1 MKDLIVGCATNYD
14 WSKLKYW
21 VNSINRSGFEG
32 DKVLILMNCDKDTV
46 QKISDSGF
54 SIIAFGQ
61 DSDGNLSYSSNM
73 MVHVERFFH
82 IYQHLKNKDYRY
94 VITTD
99 VKDVIFQKNP
109 SSWLEENLGHTFDQ
123 MHISHPSSQFNKG
136 NLVFSS
142 ESMKYKDEPWGDQNL
157 RETFGTQI
165 YEDFKNNVIYNVGVL
180 AGRGYAMKD
189 LMMNIFASCM
199 HRPIK
204 ICDQST
210 FNFLISQ
217 HPYLKTSKYT
227 KSEDGWAC
235 QLGTTA
241 DPSKIEQFRPFLLE
255 PSPKMVDDK
264 VVTST
269 GIEYTIVHQYDRVPE
284 WKKVIEAKYDD
295 K

>member
-1 MKDLIVGCATNYD
+1 
-14 WSKLKYW
+14 
-21 VNSINRSGFEG
+21 
-32 DKVLILMNCDKDTV
+32 MNCDKDTV
-46 QKISDSGF
+46 AKISDAGF
-54 SIIAFGQ
+54 SIIAFNQ
-61 DSDGNLSYSSNM
+61 DGAGNLTYESSM

-82 IYQHLKNKDYRY
+82 IYQCLKNNLYRY

-109 SSWLEENLGHTFDQ
+109 STWLENNFTDNDDL
-123 MHISHPSSQFNKG
+123 I
-136 NLVFSS
+136 FSS
-142 ESMKYKDEPWGDQNL
+142 ESMKYKDEPWGNQNL
-157 RETFGTQI
+157 METFGSQI
-165 YEDFKNNVIYNVGVL
+165 YEEFKNNTIFNVGVL

-189 LMMNIFASCM
+189 LMMNIFASCL

-210 FNFLISQ
+210 FNFLISR
-217 HPYLKTSKYT
+217 HPYLKSSIYS

-241 DPSKIEQFRPFLLE
+241 DPSKIDQFKPFLLE
-255 PSPKMVDDK
+255 PSPKLDGDK
-264 VVTST
+264 VVTSE

-284 WKKVIEAKYDD
+284 WRKGIEEKYDD

>member
-46 QKISDSGF
+46 KKISDSGF
-54 SIIAFGQ
+54 SIIAFNQ
-61 DSDGNLSYSSNM
+61 DTEGNLKYESSM

-82 IYQHLKNKDYRY
+82 IYQLLKDNLYRY

-99 VKDVIFQKNP
+99 VKDVVFQQNP
-109 SSWLEENLGHTFDQ
+109 SVWLENNFTD
-123 MHISHPSSQFNKG
+123 NDD
-136 NLVFSS
+136 LVFSS
-142 ESMKYKDEPWGDQNL
+142 ESMKYKDEPWGNQNL
-157 RETFGTQI
+157 METFGLQI
-165 YEDFKNNVIYNVGVL
+165 YEDFKKNTIFNVGVL

>member
-21 VNSINRSGFEG
+21 INSINESGFTG
-32 DKVLILMNCDKDTV
+32 DKFLILMNCDKETV
-46 QKISDSGF
+46 QKVTDADF
-54 SIIAFGQ
+54 NIIAFNQ
-61 DSDGNLSYSSNM
+61 DTNGNLTYESPM
-73 MVHVERFFH
+73 MVHVERFYH
-82 IYQHLKNKDYRY
+82 IYNILKDNEYRY

-109 SSWLEENLGHTFDQ
+109 SEWLEKNLPEGHED
-123 MHISHPSSQFNKG
+123 
-136 NLVFSS
+136 LVFSS
-142 ESMKYKDEPWGDQNL
+142 ESMRYKDEPWGNQNL
-157 RETFGTQI
+157 LETFGPQI
-165 YEDFKNNVIYNVGVL
+165 YEDFKKNTIFNVGVL
-180 AGRGYAMKD
+180 AGRGYAMRD
-189 LMMNIFASCM
+189 LMMNIFASCI

-217 HPYLKTSKYT
+217 HPYLKTSMYT

-255 PSPKMVDDK
+255 PSPKLDGDK
-264 VVTST
+264 VVTSE

-284 WKKVIEAKYDD
+284 WKKIIEEKYNGL
-295 K
+295 

>member
-21 VNSINRSGFEG
+21 VNSINRSGFGG

-46 QKISDSGF
+46 KKISDSGF
-54 SIIAFGQ
+54 SIIAFNQ
-61 DSDGNLSYSSNM
+61 DTDGNLTYESSM

-82 IYQHLKNKDYRY
+82 IYQLLKDNLYRY

-99 VKDVIFQKNP
+99 VKDVVFQQNP
-109 SSWLEENLGHTFDQ
+109 SIWLEDNFTDSDDL
-123 MHISHPSSQFNKG
+123 I
-136 NLVFSS
+136 FSS
-142 ESMKYKDEPWGDQNL
+142 ESMKYKDEPWGNQNL
-157 RETFGTQI
+157 METFGPQI
-165 YEDFKNNVIYNVGVL
+165 YEDFKNNTIFNVGVL
-180 AGRGYAMKD
+180 AGRGYAMRD

-241 DPSKIEQFRPFLLE
+241 DPSKIDQFRPFLLE
-255 PSPKMVDDK
+255 PSPKLEGDK
-264 VVTST
+264 VLTSE

>member
-1 MKDLIVGCATNYD
+1 MDLIVGCATNYN
-14 WSKLKYW
+14 WSQLKYW
-21 VNSINRSGFEG
+21 VNSINVSGFTG
-32 DKVLILMNCDKDTV
+32 DKVLILMNCDKETANKVTEADF
-46 QKISDSGF
+46 D
-54 SIIAFGQ
+54 IIAFGQ
-61 DSDGNLSYSSNM
+61 DTEGNLSYKSNM

-142 ESMKYKDEPWGDQNL
+142 ESIKYKDEPWGDQNL

-165 YEDFKNNVIYNVGVL
+165 YEDFKDNIIYNVGVL

-189 LMMNIFASCM
+189 LMMNIFASCLG
-199 HRPIK
+199 RPIK

-217 HPYLKTSKYT
+217 HPYVKTSKYT
-227 KSEDGWAC
+227 QSEDGWAC

-241 DPSKIEQFRPFLLE
+241 DPNKIEQFKPFLLE
-255 PSPKMVDDK
+255 PSPKMEGDK

-284 WKKVIEAKYDD
+284 WRKVIEEKYND

>member
-46 QKISDSGF
+46 KKISDSGF
-54 SIIAFGQ
+54 SIIAFNQ
-61 DSDGNLSYSSNM
+61 DSNGNLSYNSNM

-82 IYQHLKNKDYRY
+82 IYQLLKDNLYRY

-99 VKDVIFQKNP
+99 VKDVVFQQNP
-109 SSWLEENLGHTFDQ
+109 SVWLENNFTD
-123 MHISHPSSQFNKG
+123 NDD
-136 NLVFSS
+136 LVFSS
-142 ESMKYKDEPWGDQNL
+142 ESMKYKDEPWGNQNL
-157 RETFGTQI
+157 METFGSQI
-165 YEDFKNNVIYNVGVL
+165 YEDFKNNTIFNVGVL
-180 AGRGYAMKD
+180 AGRGYAMRD
-189 LMMNIFASCM
+189 LMMNIFASCL

-210 FNFLISQ
+210 FNFLISR
-217 HPYLKTSKYT
+217 HPYLKSSIYS

-255 PSPKMVDDK
+255 PSPKMEGDK
-264 VVTST
+264 VLTSE
-269 GIEYTIVHQYDRVPE
+269 GKEYIIVHQYDRVPE

>member
-1 MKDLIVGCATNYD
+1 MDCVIGCSTNYD
-14 WSKLKYW
+14 WAKLKYW
-21 VNSINRSGFEG
+21 INSINESGFTG
-32 DKVLILMNCDKDTV
+32 DKVMILMNCDKETANKV
-46 QKISDSGF
+46 SDAGF
-54 SIIAFGQ
+54 DIIAFGQ
-61 DSDGNLSYSSNM
+61 DDKGNLVYNSNM
-73 MVHVERFFH
+73 MVHVERFYH

-109 SSWLEENLGHTFDQ
+109 SEWLEINLPEGHED
-123 MHISHPSSQFNKG
+123 
-136 NLVFSS
+136 LVFSS
-142 ESMKYKDEPWGDQNL
+142 ESIKYKDEPWGDQNL

-165 YEDFKNNVIYNVGVL
+165 YEDFKDNIIYNVGVL

-189 LMMNIFASCM
+189 LMMNIFASCLG
-199 HRPIK
+199 RPIK

-217 HPYLKTSKYT
+217 HPYLKTSMYT

-255 PSPKMVDDK
+255 PSPKMVGDK
-264 VVTST
+264 VATST

-284 WKKVIEAKYDD
+284 WRKVIEEKYDD

>member
-46 QKISDSGF
+46 KKISDSGF
-54 SIIAFGQ
+54 SIIAFNQ
-61 DSDGNLSYSSNM
+61 DANGNLSYNSNM

-82 IYQHLKNKDYRY
+82 IYQLLKDNLYRY

-99 VKDVIFQKNP
+99 VKDVVFQQNP
-109 SSWLEENLGHTFDQ
+109 SVWLENNFTD
-123 MHISHPSSQFNKG
+123 NDD
-136 NLVFSS
+136 LVFSS
-142 ESMKYKDEPWGDQNL
+142 ESMKYKDEPWGNQNL
-157 RETFGTQI
+157 LETFGPQI
-165 YEDFKNNVIYNVGVL
+165 YEDFKNNTIFNVGVL
-180 AGRGYAMKD
+180 AGRGYAMRD
-189 LMMNIFASCM
+189 LMMNIFASCL

-255 PSPKMVDDK
+255 PSPKMEGDK
-264 VVTST
+264 VLTSE
-269 GIEYTIVHQYDRVPE
+269 GKEYMIVHQYDRVPE

>member
-21 VNSINRSGFEG
+21 VNSINASGFEG
-32 DKVLILMNCDKDTV
+32 DKILILMNCDKETV
-46 QKISDSGF
+46 GKISDAGF
-54 SIIAFGQ
+54 GIIAFNK
-61 DSDGNLSYSSNM
+61 DENDNLTYNSNM

-82 IYQHLKNKDYRY
+82 IYQLLRDNEYRY

-109 SSWLEENLGHTFDQ
+109 SEWLENNLPNTED
-123 MHISHPSSQFNKG
+123 
-136 NLVFSS
+136 LVFSS

-165 YEDFKNNVIYNVGVL
+165 YEDFKNNTIFNVGVL

-189 LMMNIFASCM
+189 LMMNIFASCLG
-199 HRPIK
+199 RPIK

-217 HPYLKTSKYT
+217 HPYLKTSMYT

-241 DPSKIEQFRPFLLE
+241 DPSKIDQFRPFLLE
-255 PSPKMVDDK
+255 PSPKLDGDK

>member
-21 VNSINRSGFEG
+21 VNSINRSGFQG

-46 QKISDSGF
+46 KKISDSGF
-54 SIIAFGQ
+54 SIIAFNQ
-61 DSDGNLSYSSNM
+61 DTEGNLSYESQM

-82 IYQHLKNKDYRY
+82 IYQLLKDNQYRF

-99 VKDVIFQKNP
+99 VKDVVFQKNP
-109 SSWLEENLGHTFDQ
+109 SEWLKANLAEMRQ
-123 MHISHPSSQFNKG
+123 ES
-136 NLVFSS
+136 LVFSS
-142 ESMKYKDEPWGDQNL
+142 ESMKYKDEPWGNQNL
-157 RETFGTQI
+157 LETFGPQI
-165 YEDFKNNVIYNVGVL
+165 YEDFKKNTIFNVGVL
-180 AGRGYAMKD
+180 AGYGYAMKD

-217 HPYLKTSKYT
+217 HPYLSTSMYT
-227 KSEDGWAC
+227 RSEDGWAC

-255 PSPKMVDDK
+255 PSPKMEDDK

-284 WKKVIEAKYDD
+284 WKKIIEAKYDD